1 MKKLIMLLLLI
12 VILGCSNSK
21 NATRKADFEYRSR
34 MRQVIYIY
42 QTTYGL
48 SYQDSTLIIQ
58 ELHQDQN

>member
-12 VILGCSNSK
+12 VILGCSSSK
-21 NATRKADFEYRSR
+21 NAARKADFEYRFR

-42 QTTYGL
+42 QTTHGL